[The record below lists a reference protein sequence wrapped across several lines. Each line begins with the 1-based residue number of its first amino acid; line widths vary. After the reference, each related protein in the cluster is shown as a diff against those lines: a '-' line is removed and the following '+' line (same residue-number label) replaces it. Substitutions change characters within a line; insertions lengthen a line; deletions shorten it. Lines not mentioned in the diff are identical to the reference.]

1 MKTLLISLAVGA
13 AAGLLGALC
22 GIGGGIVMVP
32 AFTQLLGL
40 EHKQAVATSLAII
53 IITALVA
60 TANNSRA
67 GLVDWRIVLCAAVGA
82 AAASWFGSDLMQS
95 LQSTTLTRIFGITLL
110 VFGAKM
116 LIKPWD
122 LQENLN
128 WFLYN
133 LEFCVMDQ
141 PLAKSHFWVWRI
153 FNTVKKWDEPSKYSA
168 LRPTKLARS
177 WSLFSRLFQGG
188 WTLT

>member
-1 MKTLLISLAVGA
+1 MKTLLISLSVGV

-60 TANNSRA
+60 TTNNAKS

-82 AAASWFGSDLMQS
+82 ALAAWWGSDLMQS

-110 VFGAKM
+110 IFGTKM
-116 LIKPWD
+116 L
-122 LQENLN
+122 
-128 WFLYN
+128 
-133 LEFCVMDQ
+133 V
-141 PLAKSHFWVWRI
+141 
-153 FNTVKKWDEPSKYSA
+153 
-168 LRPTKLARS
+168 RP
-177 WSLFSRLFQGG
+177 
-188 WTLT
+188 